1 MEKQGINFEVTL
13 TPKEVCDMFQVSR
26 STLYRWEKYNPDFP
40 EPLRINTKVL
50 RYRKI
55 DIEEF
60 KKKVG
65 FCVE

>member
-1 MEKQGINFEVTL
+1 
-13 TPKEVCDMFQVSR
+13 VCDMFQVSR

-40 EPLRINTKVL
+40 KPLRINTKVL